1 MLGISL
7 TEFAVI
13 VCVAVIFIKPQDMP
27 VIIKTI
33 KVLMK
38 KVSAL
43 KKEYSSTI
51 TKLQK
56 EFDLDEDETKT
67 IIDENGK
74 PYIAYDIED
83 LKSEQLPQK
92 TKNASE
98 A

>member
-13 VCVAVIFIKPQDMP
+13 ACVAVIFIKPQDMP

-33 KVLMK
+33 KVLMR

-56 EFDLDEDETKT
+56 EFDVYYETNSYT
-67 IIDENGK
+67 EIISCFNEYLNFIKKKLEKDI
-74 PYIAYDIED
+74 PYKKGE
-83 LKSEQLPQK
+83 
-92 TKNASE
+92 
-98 A
+98 

>member
-13 VCVAVIFIKPQDMP
+13 ICAAVILIKPEDMP
-27 VIIKTI
+27 VIIKVAKSFLKRIT
-33 KVLMK
+33 
-38 KVSAL
+38 AL

-51 TKLQK
+51 HKLQK
-56 EFDLDEDETKT
+56 EFDLDEEESKT
-67 IIDENGK
+67 IIDANGK

-92 TKNASE
+92 NKNASK